1 MSIPRFRHIT
11 VKKEFM
17 SVKRFIFTLFPLIIL
32 SSYLF
37 SQHIEPELDPQRS
50 ALLCKA
56 FFRGDLKALQ
66 PHSSPEMK
74 EAIGN
79 GTLALGVLQISTM
92 FGKLRSLEGVPAKV
106 TTMNGIT
113 VFTQKARLERQTLTC
128 FLSID
133 SNGKLC
139 GFHVRPQQEEKKES
153 PASLLRERSVKI
165 GGASALPGTL
175 TLPRGKGPYPAVL
188 LIHGSGANDRDET
201 IQGNKP
207 FRDLAEL
214 LAERNIAV
222 LRYDKRTFVYPE
234 EFKKRQSVTIDDEAV
249 HDVLE
254 AIHLL
259 KNTPEIDQNAI
270 WLLGHSLGG
279 MILPRIA
286 SKTSIPAGY
295 LFLAAPATPLPDVL
309 EEQGIHLLRQNT
321 TLPETEKKKALAA
334 LRKQT
339 QILKHPTRE
348 TIPGPLFAY
357 WKDLS
362 TYNPLS
368 MAQKISRPM
377 LFLQGKRDFQVQPH
391 HLDLWKNALNG
402 KPNCQFLLYDDLNHL
417 MLPGKG
423 APGMAEYAVPSKIPA
438 KVADDIAAFLR
449 KSAANGTSGSDPFF
463 TRHSETGKTEAS
475 PASEPPAPGRH
486 SLRPPDGNSYFRRSP
501 VRRFHASFGR
511 RNSST
516 TPLLLNPRGRDSTP

>member
-1 MSIPRFRHIT
+1 ML
-11 VKKEFM
+11 
-17 SVKRFIFTLFPLIIL
+17 VKRFIFTLFFLITL

-37 SQHIEPELDPQRS
+37 SQPMEPELDPQRS
-50 ALLCKA
+50 ALLCQA
-56 FFRGDLKALQ
+56 FFSGDLKALQ

-74 EAIGN
+74 EAIDN
-79 GTLALGVLQISTM
+79 GTLALGVLQISTI
-92 FGKLRSLEGVPAKV
+92 FGKLHSLEGVPTKV

-113 VFTQKARLERQTLTC
+113 VFSQKARLERQILNC

-139 GFHVRPQQEEKKES
+139 GFYVRPQQEEKKES
-153 PASLLRERSVKI
+153 PASLLWEQSVKI

-201 IQGNKP
+201 IQSNKP

-234 EFKKRQSVTIDDEAV
+234 EFKKRQSVTIDDETVNDA
-249 HDVLE
+249 LE

-259 KNTPEIDQNAI
+259 KNTPEINQNAI

-295 LFLAAPATPLPDVL
+295 LFLAAPATSLPDVL
-309 EEQGIHLLRQNT
+309 EEQGIYLIRQNS

-339 QILKHPTRE
+339 EILKHPTRE
-348 TIPGPLFAY
+348 TLPGPMFAY

-362 TYNPLS
+362 SYNPLS

-377 LFLQGKRDFQVQPH
+377 LFLQGERDFQVQPH

-402 KPNCQFLLYDDLNHL
+402 KPNCQFILYDDLNHL

-423 APGMAEYAVPSKIPA
+423 TPGMMEYANPSRVPA
-438 KVADDIAAFLR
+438 KVADNIAAFLR
-449 KSAANGTSGSDPFF
+449 KQAA
-463 TRHSETGKTEAS
+463 EA
-475 PASEPPAPGRH
+475 E
-486 SLRPPDGNSYFRRSP
+486 
-501 VRRFHASFGR
+501 
-511 RNSST
+511 
-516 TPLLLNPRGRDSTP
+516 

>member
-1 MSIPRFRHIT
+1 ML
-11 VKKEFM
+11 
-17 SVKRFIFTLFPLIIL
+17 VKRFIFTLFFLITL

-37 SQHIEPELDPQRS
+37 SQPMEPELDPQRS
-50 ALLCKA
+50 ALLCQA
-56 FFRGDLKALQ
+56 FFSGDLKALQ

-74 EAIGN
+74 EAIDN
-79 GTLALGVLQISTM
+79 GTLALGVLQISTI
-92 FGKLRSLEGVPAKV
+92 FGKLHSLEGVPAKV

-113 VFTQKARLERQTLTC
+113 VFSQKARLERQILNC

-139 GFHVRPQQEEKKES
+139 GFYVRPQQEEKKES
-153 PASLLRERSVKI
+153 PASLLREQSVKI

-201 IQGNKP
+201 IQSNKP

-234 EFKKRQSVTIDDEAV
+234 EFKKRQSVTIDDETVNDA
-249 HDVLE
+249 LE

-259 KNTPEIDQNAI
+259 KNTPEINQNAI

-295 LFLAAPATPLPDVL
+295 LFLAAPATSLPDVL
-309 EEQGIHLLRQNT
+309 EEQGIYLIRQNS

-339 QILKHPTRE
+339 EILKHPTRE
-348 TIPGPLFAY
+348 TLPGPMFAY

-362 TYNPLS
+362 SYNPLS

-377 LFLQGKRDFQVQPH
+377 LFLQGERDFQVQPH

-402 KPNCQFLLYDDLNHL
+402 KPNCQFILYDDLNHL

-423 APGMAEYAVPSKIPA
+423 TPGMMEYANPSRVPA
-438 KVADDIAAFLR
+438 KVADNIAAFLR
-449 KSAANGTSGSDPFF
+449 KQAA
-463 TRHSETGKTEAS
+463 EA
-475 PASEPPAPGRH
+475 E
-486 SLRPPDGNSYFRRSP
+486 
-501 VRRFHASFGR
+501 
-511 RNSST
+511 
-516 TPLLLNPRGRDSTP
+516 